1 MLACYWLQI
10 TTTALYSSIKIG
22 SRADLSTIGQGRE
35 PVEETPTDSHQI
47 TPSQYEYN
55 GVPPS
60 SFECPLSNK
69 KHHEPKNKRIIPAI
83 RLAMRSKAQFS
94 LSSA

>member
-47 TPSQYEYN
+47 
-55 GVPPS
+55 
-60 SFECPLSNK
+60 
-69 KHHEPKNKRIIPAI
+69 
-83 RLAMRSKAQFS
+83 
-94 LSSA
+94 